1 MRGIVMRSRRGPR
14 GDSALAVRSSA
25 VVACLQ
31 SSRQREGQL
40 RVYQGT
46 PRRAYADVLR
56 AIGAVLDR
64 GGMRSVLLVEVE
76 EGFIAQGHA
85 STQTDRRNAW
95 GSLTRVELHF
105 WDADIAREMQSAVD
119 RRGTAHVAD
128 ERPGAF
134 RLLGGCRYSQAQ
146 RDRPHGRRKRDPSAL
161 GNDDR

>member
-1 MRGIVMRSRRGPR
+1 
-14 GDSALAVRSSA
+14 
-25 VVACLQ
+25 
-31 SSRQREGQL
+31 L

-76 EGFIAQGHA
+76 QGFIAQGHA

-119 RRGTAHVAD
+119 RRGSAHVAGPN
-128 ERPGAF
+128 EFAF
-134 RLLGGCRYSQAQ
+134 RLLGGYIDAHTASDLMALEQQGTWLVRCMPAQAEGHYTFVEFTPE
-146 RDRPHGRRKRDPSAL
+146 DLANLAAESSTARKKSFLRW
-161 GNDDR
+161 

>member
-1 MRGIVMRSRRGPR
+1 
-14 GDSALAVRSSA
+14 
-25 VVACLQ
+25 
-31 SSRQREGQL
+31 L

-46 PRRAYADVLR
+46 PRRAYADVFR

-119 RRGTAHVAD
+119 RRGTPHVAGPN
-128 ERPGAF
+128 EFAF
-134 RLLGGCRYSQAQ
+134 RLLGGYIDAKNASDVMALEQEGTWLVRSTTAEAEGRYTFVEFSQEDLANLAAESSTA
-146 RDRPHGRRKRDPSAL
+146 RKKSFLRW
-161 GNDDR
+161 